1 MVSSQESI
9 QTLLNI
15 TEKSTSYLPLPLTYT
30 SQSIVLDVNICNL
43 TFTYFAI
50 FLHKI
55 LRKVKIAVF
64 CILTLHQSEPSKY
77 VHILKGAFGSCSKI
91 SIIF

>member
-1 MVSSQESI
+1 MNVSAFSQESI

-15 TEKSTSYLPLPLTYT
+15 TEKTTSYLPLPLTYT

-43 TFTYFAI
+43 TFIYFAI

-55 LRKVKIAVF
+55 LRKVKIVVF
-64 CILTLHQSEPSKY
+64 CLLTLPSKY
-77 VHILKGAFGSCSKI
+77 VHILKGAFGSC
-91 SIIF
+91 